1 MTLNPP
7 PYTETLEVDI
17 RPEILGID
25 TFHGPVADRIAERIQ
40 CERNGFRETV
50 AALIDIHKED
60 NDDKRELREK
70 FSAMEIT
77 VRRTDHGLVLRCTG
91 VPPGSLLNGDLPA
104 RQKRQICQAVRDFVM
119 EPAFPEATDPSA
131 AISRY
136 VRSFVARTPL
146 LDQAPRPRTF
156 VWGGHAVSREEY
168 DFAKETG
175 YWDAL
180 GNGTEFI
187 TGCGPGVMKAPFKG
201 SLVAYGKQDYHKR
214 GIHRD
219 YIGFSERGIIAA
231 EAPNGIISEL
241 VIFPDV
247 EKRMEAFIRASHR
260 GRIHPGGAGTV
271 EEMLT
276 FLGVK
281 AHPANAE
288 AVYPFDLVERPGGDY
303 AERVT
308 AWLRTC
314 FGDALDGLMHVH
326 VGGPRSY
333 AEYVHDS
340 ADAIDT
346 AQLWNE
352 HLYVPTEI
360 QTPFRVTFDNLEA
373 LDLSRDQ
380 SPFDLLVN
388 LRRFFSSLV
397 HLAVKYPDEEE
408 AWGGELPRIY
418 GDRDILEATDALI
431 RWFAANGRMK
441 LHGEY
446 RRPYRIE

>member
-1 MTLNPP
+1 M
-7 PYTETLEVDI
+7 DI

-40 CERNGFRETV
+40 TERNGFRETV

-77 VRRTDHGLVLRCTG
+77 VRRTDRGLVLRCTG
-91 VPPGSLLNGDLPA
+91 MPPGSLLNGDLPA

-131 AISRY
+131 ATSRY

-156 VWGGHAVSREEY
+156 VWGGHAVSRDEY

-303 AERVT
+303 AQRVT
-308 AWLRTC
+308 EWLRTC

-333 AEYVHDS
+333 AEYVHDTG
-340 ADAIDT
+340 DAIDT
-346 AQLWNE
+346 AQLWNDA
-352 HLYVPTEI
+352 LYVPTEI
-360 QTPFRVTFDNLEA
+360 QTPFRVTFENLEA

-418 GDRDILEATDALI
+418 GDRDILEATDELI